1 MKLTYKCKECGEPI
15 LTHNGLVSHIT
26 NYHKIQQK
34 DYYDKHLKQEGEGKC
49 LAATQQP
56 WITAMELPWNSE
68 PGLADIPVLVKKT
81 EIHILK

>member
-1 MKLTYKCKECGEPI
+1 MAGNIAKCMA
-15 LTHNGLVSHIT
+15 
-26 NYHKIQQK
+26 
-34 DYYDKHLKQEGEGKC
+34 HLKM